1 MPQAKFSHR
10 FPGRLAR
17 RLSLS
22 ALLVTTACLAG
33 SCASDFTL
41 ENREV
46 PIHVW
51 LSAPGFANGGGTMH
65 SRIYIG
71 RSRSV
76 DDVVR
81 FPKGSPTVNLPSV
94 YLRTGPK
101 TVTAEFGRG
110 QIRVRK
116 QVEVEGECWIQI
128 TVAGQEASI
137 VVFDEQPS
145 PWGTLER

>member
-1 MPQAKFSHR
+1 MFLFSFPHR
-10 FPGRLAR
+10 VAR
-17 RLSLS
+17 RGIAS
-22 ALLVTTACLAG
+22 AVLLVTASLVGA
-33 SCASDFTL
+33 CASDFTL

-51 LSAPGFANGGGTMH
+51 LSAPGFANDGGSMH
-65 SRIYIG
+65 ARIYVD

-110 QIRVRK
+110 QIRVQK

-137 VVFDEQPS
+137 LMFDEQPS